1 MTELLH
7 KLLICTVSG
16 SVMFGLGTLFNLNFR
31 KNSMSRWYYGIII
44 LSLIML
50 LVPLEF
56 GGLTPKLINVTV
68 PRGLTEAPLP
78 PPPIGAA
85 ADASRISPITVIC
98 AVWLT
103 VALVLAARAVI
114 MYFRARRTIKRI
126 SRPCEDP
133 NALRICEELRRK
145 LKIRGQIR
153 VMIGSDTQ
161 SPLLFGIIRPRII
174 IPDRD
179 FDSGS
184 LRLIFAHELTHLK
197 HRDLVVKLLGVA
209 AGCVHWFNPVIYP
222 LRKSLNTVCELCCDE
237 SVLRTLKLRDN
248 KDYGRLIISVVEDS
262 GPSCAA
268 YSTSM
273 ASAKKSM
280 KKRLSR
286 IAQFREITGA
296 LKMISVLTA
305 GALTVCS
312 LTAFGLTRAAE
323 ILPEEIAPVFE
334 GNAKS
339 VTSKFSA
346 EAPVTPLPSA
356 ENELRSNEPENV
368 SEPESDAEAPNA
380 ARRENITP
388 DAANDGLNVPQN
400 EVLAENTANE
410 QPSAEQSSE
419 EQSSEEQSS
428 EEQSSEERSSEE
440 PEPQSSNDRATVRE
454 APAAVTAP
462 APPTAVPTVEA
473 PRPDTVKVPGVS
485 SYVLNLEYG
494 ADGKAST
501 PILEAASTA
510 KIGFTLTLPAGSVE
524 IYKCDAYGGAA
535 ELIYGDDKSSV
546 TSFKLPVAEGEYF
559 YAVFGKSEID
569 ESNSNTL
576 IIK

>member
-16 SVMFGLGTLFNLNFR
+16 SIMFGLGTLFNLKFR
-31 KNSMSRWYYGIII
+31 KSSMSRWYYGIII

-78 PPPIGAA
+78 PPPTGVA
-85 ADASRISPITVIC
+85 ADAARISPIAVIF
-98 AVWLT
+98 AIWLT
-103 VALVLAARAVI
+103 VALILADRAVI

-133 NALRICEELRRK
+133 EALRVCEKLRGQ
-145 LKIRGQIR
+145 LKIRKKVR
-153 VMIGSDTQ
+153 VMVSGGTQ
-161 SPLLFGIIRPRII
+161 SPLLFGILRPEII

-179 FDSGS
+179 FDSES

-197 HRDLVVKLLGVA
+197 HHDLPVKLPGLA
-209 AGCVHWFNPVIYP
+209 AGCVHWFNPIIYP
-222 LRKSLNTVCELCCDE
+222 LRQSLNTVCELCCDE
-237 SVLRTLKLRDN
+237 SVLRRLKLSDN

-262 GPSCAA
+262 GPSYAA

-286 IAQFREITGA
+286 IAHFKEITGA

-312 LTAFGLTRAAE
+312 LTAFGFTRAAE
-323 ILPEEIAPVFE
+323 IMPEEIAPVFE
-334 GNAKS
+334 GKGKS
-339 VTSKFSA
+339 VISKFSA
-346 EAPVTPLPSA
+346 EAPATPLPAA
-356 ENELRSNEPENV
+356 ETELHSNELQPDAETTDAVHMENAIQGDANV
-368 SEPESDAEAPNA
+368 SQAG
-380 ARRENITP
+380 T
-388 DAANDGLNVPQN
+388 
-400 EVLAENTANE
+400 ENTANE
-410 QPSAEQSSE
+410 QSFYEPSSE
-419 EQSSEEQSS
+419 EQLSAEPEAQSS
-428 EEQSSEERSSEE
+428 AEQLSVE
-440 PEPQSSNDRATVRE
+440 PEPQSSSDRATVRE
-454 APAAVTAP
+454 APAAP
-462 APPTAVPTVEA
+462 APPTAVPVNEE
-473 PRPDTVKVPGVS
+473 PRPETIKVPGVS

-510 KIGFTLTLPAGSVE
+510 KIGFTLTARAGSVE
-524 IYKCDAYGGAA
+524 IYKCDAYGNAA

-559 YAVFGKSEID
+559 YAVFGKDEID

>member
-16 SVMFGLGTLFNLNFR
+16 SIMFGLGTLFNLKFR
-31 KNSMSRWYYGIII
+31 KSSMSRWYYGIII

-78 PPPIGAA
+78 PPPNGAA
-85 ADASRISPITVIC
+85 VGAARISPIAVIF
-98 AVWLT
+98 AIWLT
-103 VALVLAARAVI
+103 VALILAARAVI

-133 NALRICEELRRK
+133 EALRVCEKLRGQ
-145 LKIRGQIR
+145 LKIRKKVR
-153 VMIGSDTQ
+153 VMVSGGTQ
-161 SPLLFGIIRPRII
+161 SPLLFGILRPEII

-179 FDSGS
+179 FDSES

-197 HRDLVVKLLGVA
+197 HHDLPVKLLGLA
-209 AGCVHWFNPVIYP
+209 AGCVHWFNPIIYP

-237 SVLRTLKLRDN
+237 SVLRRLKLSDN

-262 GPSCAA
+262 GPSYAA

-286 IAQFREITGA
+286 IAHFKEITGA

-312 LTAFGLTRAAE
+312 LTAFGFTQAAE
-323 ILPEEIAPVFE
+323 IMPEEIAPVFE
-334 GNAKS
+334 GKGKS
-339 VTSKFSA
+339 VISKFSA
-346 EAPVTPLPSA
+346 EAPATPLPAA
-356 ENELRSNEPENV
+356 ELHSNELRSDEPG
-368 SEPESDAEAPNA
+368 PEAE
-380 ARRENITP
+380 TP
-388 DAANDGLNVPQN
+388 DAARTENATQGDANVSQTGT
-400 EVLAENTANE
+400 ENTANE
-410 QPSAEQSSE
+410 QSFYEPSSE
-419 EQSSEEQSS
+419 EQSSAERLSAEQSS
-428 EEQSSEERSSEE
+428 AEQLFAE
-440 PEPQSSNDRATVRE
+440 PEPQSSSDRATVRE
-454 APAAVTAP
+454 APAAPV
-462 APPTAVPTVEA
+462 PPTAVPTVEV
-473 PRPDTVKVPGVS
+473 PRPETVKVPGVS

-510 KIGFTLTLPAGSVE
+510 KIGFTLTVRAGSVE
-524 IYKCDAYGGAA
+524 IYKCDAYGNAA

-546 TSFKLPVAEGEYF
+546 TSFKLPVTEGEYF
-559 YAVFGKSEID
+559 YAVFGKDEISED
-569 ESNSNTL
+569 NSNTL

>member
-16 SVMFGLGTLFNLNFR
+16 SIMFGLGTLFNLKFR
-31 KNSMSRWYYGIII
+31 KSSMSRWYYGIII

-68 PRGLTEAPLP
+68 PRRLTEAPLP
-78 PPPIGAA
+78 PPPNGAA
-85 ADASRISPITVIC
+85 VGAARISPIAVIF
-98 AVWLT
+98 AIWLT
-103 VALVLAARAVI
+103 VALILAARAVI

-133 NALRICEELRRK
+133 EALRVCEKLRGQ
-145 LKIRGQIR
+145 LKIRKKVR
-153 VMIGSDTQ
+153 VMVSGGTQ
-161 SPLLFGIIRPRII
+161 SPLLFGILRPEII

-179 FDSGS
+179 FDSES

-197 HRDLVVKLLGVA
+197 HHDLPVKLLGLA
-209 AGCVHWFNPVIYP
+209 AGCVHWFNPIIYP

-237 SVLRTLKLRDN
+237 SVLRRLKLNDN

-262 GPSCAA
+262 GPSYAA

-273 ASAKKSM
+273 ASAKTSM

-286 IAQFREITGA
+286 IAHFKEITGA

-312 LTAFGLTRAAE
+312 LTAFGFTQAAE
-323 ILPEEIAPVFE
+323 IMPEEIAPVFE
-334 GNAKS
+334 GKGKS
-339 VTSKFSA
+339 VISKFSA
-346 EAPVTPLPSA
+346 EAPATPLPAA
-356 ENELRSNEPENV
+356 ELHPDEPGPDAETTDAARVENAAPSDANV
-368 SEPESDAEAPNA
+368 SQ
-380 ARRENITP
+380 T
-388 DAANDGLNVPQN
+388 GT
-400 EVLAENTANE
+400 ENTANE
-410 QPSAEQSSE
+410 QSFYEPSSE
-419 EQSSEEQSS
+419 EQLSAEPEAQSS
-428 EEQSSEERSSEE
+428 AEQLSVE
-440 PEPQSSNDRATVRE
+440 PEPQSSSDRATVRE
-454 APAAVTAP
+454 APAAP
-462 APPTAVPTVEA
+462 ASPTTVPAVEA
-473 PRPDTVKVPGVS
+473 PRPETVKVPGVS

-494 ADGKAST
+494 TDGKAST

-510 KIGFTLTLPAGSVE
+510 KIGFTLTARAGAVE
-524 IYKCDAYGGAA
+524 IYKCDAYGNAA

-546 TSFKLPVAEGEYF
+546 TSFKLPVTKGEYF
-559 YAVFGKSEID
+559 YAVFGKDEID